1 MAVYVALKHWAGN
14 VSGCTDLV
22 ARHFFDDVVSF
33 MHPHSPASLSLGGEA
48 HMLPLFSVEADKE
61 DADTHWLGGT
71 VQLGATAPLDIAF
84 DINQDEVDDNLAEH
98 ISMDSE
104 FPSDDDARRVFV
116 VRFSR
121 HEDGGA
127 DCDYMRIDVPLE
139 DACALVGKEEA
150 AALRADSE
158 RHALERQ
165 RLEAEM
171 IGAARGARRVARRAA
186 GGLKKGAKKAGR
198 AGKKA
203 AGGAKK
209 KAKGT
214 ARVVGRKAKKA
225 GGAIKRKAKGTGRVV
240 KRKAKKAY
248 AGSKKLATKGR
259 ERAKS
264 AYRKARTSNSR
275 ATASKGLG
283 EIASKGKAKQAA
295 LKQQREKPLPATPKQ
310 KAPSKPVGKKPA
322 APGTQKQ
329 AAQKAAA
336 KKTAAK
342 KTAAKSKA
350 KAKDGKK
357 KAAAAK
363 KPADKPAAKGGGLG
377 LPGAGSPGGGAGEAP
392 GGGGE
397 PAGGGGEGFGGGGGA
412 PMGPV
417 VLPGAS
423 PDEVP
428 PRAAFISV
436 VPRPVPD
443 EGALVEPASV
453 FDDPYADEDQFL
465 EDQDLEYDED
475 FVEDEIG
482 DELDDDYDDDDED
495 GDDEDGDEDEDDDD
509 EDDEWLGD
517 EMAGHAEKWARIVSP
532 SDRWQYVQ
540 GHLEALA
547 WSESCNEP
555 HVYVADIAV
564 ALAS

>member
-22 ARHFFDDVVSF
+22 ARHFYDDVVSF

-48 HMLPLFSVEADKE
+48 HMLPLFSVETDKE

-150 AALRADSE
+150 ATLRTDSE

-198 AGKKA
+198 AGKK
-203 AGGAKK
+203 K
-209 KAKGT
+209 
-214 ARVVGRKAKKA
+214 VKKA
-225 GGAIKRKAKGTGRVV
+225 GGAIKRKAKGAGRVV

-264 AYRKARTSNSR
+264 AYRRARTSNSR

-342 KTAAKSKA
+342 S

-397 PAGGGGEGFGGGGGA
+397 PAGGGGEGFGGGGGG

-475 FVEDEIG
+475 FVENEIG
-482 DELDDDYDDDDED
+482 DELDDDYDDD
-495 GDDEDGDEDEDDDD
+495 EDEDDED

-517 EMAGHAEKWARIVSP
+517 EMASHAEKWARIVSP

-555 HVYVADIAV
+555 HVYVADIAA